1 MRTGR
6 KLFVRRRAPKF
17 PRSRVKVSVRR
28 PRPPFPRSPIV
39 IISTR
44 FLALTLAAGL
54 ACSQPAIEVVGGKG
68 GPSGGDGGGSGNGTG
83 GKSGGNGTGGAF
95 NVSFGDGGVADAS
108 APNPL
113 GEGNACVT
121 EAHQAMRV
129 PVDLLLLL
137 DISGSMEESAGGTQS
152 KWTAM

>member
-1 MRTGR
+1 MARAAVVYSGRAPGLEPQNTQTLFIGGVSPLTHAHRVRILGGRT
-6 KLFVRRRAPKF
+6 APKF

-83 GKSGGNGTGGAF
+83 GKSGGHGARGGF
-95 NVSFGDGGVADAS
+95 H
-108 APNPL
+108 L
-113 GEGNACVT
+113 EL
-121 EAHQAMRV
+121 RR
-129 PVDLLLLL
+129 
-137 DISGSMEESAGGTQS
+137 
-152 KWTAM
+152 